1 MFDDGFADAFRRR
14 KKVPEMPEQIF
25 FSLSEG
31 LINVFQTIL
40 SIVYSIYRVCN
51 IQTA

>member
-1 MFDDGFADAFRRR
+1 MFDDGFADAIRRR

-40 SIVYSIYRVCN
+40 SKVYRVCN